1 MPPPKQA
8 QLSPLSYTLAI
19 ASLIASSV
27 IWAAFRRN
35 IFFSLIPLGK
45 TSSRVWEKQILP
57 ADRKKT
63 LFKAV

>member
-35 IFFSLIPLGK
+35 IFFPLTTWENFLTCMGK
-45 TSSRVWEKQILP
+45 TDLASR
-57 ADRKKT
+57 
-63 LFKAV
+63 